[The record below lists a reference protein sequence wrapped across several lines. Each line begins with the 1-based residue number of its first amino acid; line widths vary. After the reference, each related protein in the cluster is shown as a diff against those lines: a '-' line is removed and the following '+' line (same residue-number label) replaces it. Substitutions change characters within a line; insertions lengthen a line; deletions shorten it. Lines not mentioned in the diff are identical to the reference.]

1 MSNGGINKHHINMNK
16 KKLIYVAIAAVTIVF
31 TACKKDNDESPK
43 QDFPANKESIIANKT
58 WILDSSENGVSVT
71 ESMAKFNSDKTFT
84 NETMMF
90 KPISNGKWEISGD
103 TLVLD
108 RRLFNNGN
116 FNPTRYKIE
125 TLTREKL
132 VLVENFKTSLTTK
145 VIKYYYI
152 VL

>member
-1 MSNGGINKHHINMNK
+1 MNK
-16 KKLIYVAIAAVTIVF
+16 KKVIYLAIAAVALAF
-31 TACKKDNDESPK
+31 TACKKDDDNESSK
-43 QDFPANKESIIANKT
+43 QDLPVSKESIIANRT
-58 WILDSSENGVSVT
+58 WILDSSVNGVSVT
-71 ESMAKFNSDKTFT
+71 ESMAKFNSDKTFK

-90 KPISNGKWEISGD
+90 KPISNGKWEVSGD

-125 TLTREKL
+125 TLTKEKL
-132 VLVENFKTSLTTK
+132 VLIENFKTSLTTK
-145 VIKYYYI
+145 VIRYYYI